1 VSASAPGRTQ
11 RRANGRLRARGLALA
26 AAAGSLGLL
35 AAAYA
40 FQYWGGLAPCP
51 LCLWQRWPH
60 WAAAG
65 LGLVALM
72 APVRP
77 LAVLGALVM
86 LAGAGLA
93 GYHVGIEQGWW
104 AGPASCG
111 APDIAGLSPEE
122 LLARIM
128 AAPVVRCDETAWS
141 FLGLSMPAWNGLA
154 SLGLAGLWGAAYASS
169 SASQ

>member
-1 VSASAPGRTQ
+1 VSPSVAD
-11 RRANGRLRARGLALA
+11 RLAALPVSARGLALA
-26 AAAGSLGLL
+26 AALGSIGLL

-40 FQYWGGLAPCP
+40 FQYRGGLAPCA

-65 LGLVALM
+65 LGVVALA

-77 LAVLGALVM
+77 LALIGAAVM

-104 AGPASCG
+104 PGPATCA
-111 APDIAGLSPEE
+111 APDIAGLTPEE
-122 LLARIM
+122 LFDRIM
-128 AAPVVRCDETAWS
+128 AAPVVRCDEIAWS
-141 FLGLSMPAWNGLA
+141 FLGLSMPAWNGIA
-154 SLGLAGLWGAAYASS
+154 SLGLAGLWGTAYASS

>member
-1 VSASAPGRTQ
+1 VSASLA
-11 RRANGRLRARGLALA
+11 RRLADLPLRARGLALLA
-26 AAAGSLGLL
+26 ALGSFGLL

-40 FQYWGGLAPCP
+40 YQYWGGLAPCP

-65 LGLVALM
+65 LGFLAF
-72 APVRP
+72 AASVRP
-77 LAVLGALVM
+77 IALLGVAAM

-104 AGPASCG
+104 AGPDSCV
-111 APDIAGLSPEE
+111 APGIAGLTAEE

-128 AAPVVRCDETAWS
+128 AAPVVRCDEIAWS